1 MVRENMRSPRA
12 VFQHLYFVRTT
23 LQGGFLLGFD
33 SRPRTDPQRCHSTF
47 LSPFTKENRF
57 ISVRRAPQ
65 SFEPPPLRRDLRKR
79 DTLGLR
85 RSGSTPDLRRV
96 RPHYVDST
104 ASRPICEVKLRQAG
118 LVVWFVRT
126 CEVLVLYFNFHSC
139 GLAYFRVG
147 WWSGFG
153 TWSCGG
159 AVDFRAGWLRTAK
172 ASASTSGWVRALETC
187 ADSTAMRT

>member
-65 SFEPPPLRRDLRKR
+65 SFEPPPSRRDPPSDLHRWFSGKINGCQSASSLNGALVYASSVSPGFDSRTMHRHMQARHFGSPPLGFAPRLATSTATLRRQHRIPSDLR
-79 DTLGLR
+79 
-85 RSGSTPDLRRV
+85 S
-96 RPHYVDST
+96 
-104 ASRPICEVKLRQAG
+104 
-118 LVVWFVRT
+118 
-126 CEVLVLYFNFHSC
+126 
-139 GLAYFRVG
+139 
-147 WWSGFG
+147 
-153 TWSCGG
+153 
-159 AVDFRAGWLRTAK
+159 
-172 ASASTSGWVRALETC
+172 
-187 ADSTAMRT
+187 